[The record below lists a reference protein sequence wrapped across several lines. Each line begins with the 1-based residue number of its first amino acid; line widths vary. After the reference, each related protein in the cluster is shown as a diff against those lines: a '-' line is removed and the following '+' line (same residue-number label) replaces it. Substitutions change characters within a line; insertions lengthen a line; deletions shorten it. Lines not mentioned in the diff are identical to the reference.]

1 MTVKRM
7 TGQTAWGLA
16 LVLMMLI
23 VGAVGGTAAY
33 GQLTGLFTIYV
44 KPFQDRPYW
53 EVGRSTIA
61 LAGCSRLGSIGTL
74 VAYRYS
80 LGCMEVLVPYRG
92 PEVIL
97 WNTYPQPRK
106 RRAVKPKRRT
116 TPSHLRRVR
125 RAD

>member
-16 LVLMMLI
+16 LVLAMLI
-23 VGAVGGTAAY
+23 AGAIGGMAGY
-33 GQLTGLFTIYV
+33 GHLTGVFTIHV

-61 LAGCSRLGSIGTL
+61 VAGCSRLGSIGTL
-74 VAYRYS
+74 VAYQNS
-80 LGCMEVLVPYRG
+80 LGCIEVLVPYRG

-106 RRAVKPKRRT
+106 RRAVKPKRPT
-116 TPSHLRRVR
+116 TPSHLRRAR